1 MIKKIL
7 SVLGF
12 TVFFFAAIG
21 LVAQADVFNSTDGT
35 VTVMASGGTVYSN
48 YETAANQVNGV
59 ETVGSVTV
67 PAGRYLVQ
75 AKAWVDQT
83 VGLESFAQCNLVD
96 LGIND
101 RTRLNASALN
111 YAAVVATEVATFTEE
126 TVINYSCVSDARV
139 DVYNVV
145 LTATTVSAI
154 HQQ

>member
-1 MIKKIL
+1 MRKIIVG
-7 SVLGF
+7 VL
-12 TVFFFAAIG
+12 VFIFMAVG
-21 LVAQADVFNSTDGT
+21 LANANVFNETDGT
-35 VTVMASGGTVYSN
+35 VTIMASGGTVYSN
-48 YETAANQVNGV
+48 YEQLANQVNGTEV
-59 ETVGSVTV
+59 VGSVTV

-83 VGLESFAQCNLVD
+83 VGVESFVQCNLVN

-101 RTRLNASALN
+101 RTRLNGSVLN
-111 YAAVVATEVATFTEE
+111 YAVVVAAEVATFTEE
-126 TVINYSCVSDARV
+126 TVIEYSCVSDARV